1 MSDEEY
7 EIRLSQTPPCGRCGR
22 PTLLTATF
30 TSTMSNARG
39 EDVAGL
45 REVTLCR
52 ACDYGEPTADG
63 LLAFFTV
70 HEMLDEADLGTF
82 NELVVAWVD
91 VARRR
96 RVDLVQLAAEHERW
110 REGSL

>member
-7 EIRLSQTPPCGRCGR
+7 EIRLSQTPPCGRCNG

-30 TSTMSNARG
+30 ASTMTNARG
-39 EDVAGL
+39 EEVPGL
-45 REVTLCR
+45 REVALCR
-52 ACDYGEPTADG
+52 PCDYGEATADG

-70 HEMLDEADLGTF
+70 HERLDEADLWTF
-82 NELVVAWVD
+82 NELVVAWVE

-96 RVDLVQLAAEHERW
+96 RVDLMQLAAEHERW
-110 REGSL
+110 REGVL